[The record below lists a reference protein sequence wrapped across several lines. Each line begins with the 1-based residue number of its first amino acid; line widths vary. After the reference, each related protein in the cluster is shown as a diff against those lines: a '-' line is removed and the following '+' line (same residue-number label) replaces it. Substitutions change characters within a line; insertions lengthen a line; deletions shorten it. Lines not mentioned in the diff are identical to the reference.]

1 MMFDGN
7 DGDYREEAIKNN
19 GFWPDVD
26 LQDFQRSRAIPTD
39 ISADFLADAL
49 IATLT
54 EVNGELS
61 EVQKQHQADGFAT
74 AQDVPGVSRKG
85 RNALCAQYLKAVFA
99 RAKADLLG
107 EYTSIVSRA
116 PNPQQE
122 SPELR
127 RRLLAESALVIRN
140 MKGLKRATV
149 KTI

>member
-1 MMFDGN
+1 MFDGN
-7 DGDYREEAIKNN
+7 NGGYREETISND
-19 GFWPDVD
+19 GFWPDVN
-26 LQDFQRSRAIPTD
+26 LHEFQKSRALPTD
-39 ISADFLADAL
+39 ISTDFLADSL
-49 IATLT
+49 IATIT
-54 EVNGELS
+54 EVNGELQ
-61 EVQKQHQADGFAT
+61 EVKLAHQANGFAT
-74 AQDVPGVSRKG
+74 AQDVQGVSRNG

-107 EYTSIVSRA
+107 EYSSIVSRA
-116 PNPQQE
+116 PSPQQE

>member
-1 MMFDGN
+1 MFDGN
-7 DGDYREEAIKNN
+7 SGGHRDEIITNDD
-19 GFWPDVD
+19 FWPDVN
-26 LQDFQRSRAIPTD
+26 LLEFQQSRALPTD
-39 ISADFLADAL
+39 INTDFLADAL

-54 EVNGELS
+54 EINGELS
-61 EVQKQHQADGFAT
+61 EVQKRHKANGFAT

-127 RRLLAESALVIRN
+127 RRLLTESALVIRN

-149 KTI
+149 KTIE

>member
-1 MMFDGN
+1 MFDGN
-7 DGDYREEAIKNN
+7 SGGHRDETITND
-19 GFWPDVD
+19 GFWPDVN
-26 LQDFQRSRAIPTD
+26 LLEFQQSRALPTD
-39 ISADFLADAL
+39 INTDFLADAL

-54 EVNGELS
+54 EINSELS
-61 EVQKQHQADGFAT
+61 EVQKRHQANGFAT

-107 EYTSIVSRA
+107 EYTAIVSRA
-116 PNPQQE
+116 PNLQQE

-127 RRLLAESALVIRN
+127 RRLLAESAVVIRN

>member
-1 MMFDGN
+1 MFDGN
-7 DGDYREEAIKNN
+7 SGCHRDETIIND
-19 GFWPDVD
+19 GFWPDVN
-26 LQDFQRSRAIPTD
+26 LLEFQQNRALPTD
-39 ISADFLADAL
+39 INTDFLADAL

-54 EVNGELS
+54 EINGELS
-61 EVQKQHQADGFAT
+61 EVQKRHQANGFAT

-149 KTI
+149 KTIE